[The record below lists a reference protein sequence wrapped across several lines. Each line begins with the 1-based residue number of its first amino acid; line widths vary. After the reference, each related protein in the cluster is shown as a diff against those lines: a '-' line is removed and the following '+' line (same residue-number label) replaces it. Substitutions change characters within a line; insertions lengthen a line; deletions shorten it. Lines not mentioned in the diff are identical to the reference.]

1 MPHYLVES
9 PVRHSYLHDYL
20 LEIPLVHRY
29 GCDYNVATMRTRIIK
44 IGNSQGV
51 RIPRLFLEQSRLHGE
66 IEMEAQENQIVLR
79 STTAPRQ
86 GWEEAFR
93 AMAQQGDDQLL
104 DGDLIEASQWDQQ
117 EWQWS

>member
-1 MPHYLVES
+1 
-9 PVRHSYLHDYL
+9 
-20 LEIPLVHRY
+20 
-29 GCDYNVATMRTRIIK
+29 MRTRIIK

-51 RIPRLFLEQSRLHGE
+51 RIPKLFLEQSRLRE
-66 IEMEAQENQIVLR
+66 EVEMEAQEDQIILR
-79 STTAPRQ
+79 AVTRPRQ

-104 DGDLIEASQWDQQ
+104 DDDLSGQSQWDQQ